1 MRFLNKIFVE
11 SRTKTDGYGQKNWT
25 EKKRTSVR
33 KFLNTKQAYTYIYLV
48 MRRELMDFYHIPTPG
63 RVTHG
68 NM

>member
-33 KFLNTKQAYTYIYLV
+33 KFLNTKQAYTYISSDED
-48 MRRELMDFYHIPTPG
+48 ELMDFYHIPTPV